1 MNIIEVKNEKNAI
14 LCVDDEPILLLSLVQ
29 ELKREIGG
37 SYTYETAQNPEEAME
52 VIDELCQSGVQV
64 ILILSDWLMPG
75 MRGDEFL
82 IKVHQKYPHIKS
94 ILISGHAD
102 RDAINRVKEEAKTY
116 AIFSKPWNTK
126 ELLEAVRFCCNLT

>member
-1 MNIIEVKNEKNAI
+1 MNAIEVKNEKNAI

-52 VIDELCQSGVQV
+52 VIDELCESGVQV

-126 ELLEAVRFCCNLT
+126 ELLDAVRFCCNLT

>member
-1 MNIIEVKNEKNAI
+1 MNITKLQHEKNAI

-52 VIDELCQSGVQV
+52 VIDDLCNSGVEV

-82 IKVHQKYPHIKS
+82 IQVHHKYPHIKS

-102 RDAINRVKEEAKTY
+102 REAITRVKEEAKTY
-116 AIFSKPWNTK
+116 AIFSKPWNTR
-126 ELLEAVRFCCNLT
+126 ELLDAVRFCCNLT

>member
-1 MNIIEVKNEKNAI
+1 MNLSQIKNEKNAI

-52 VIDELCQSGVQV
+52 AIDDLCQSGVEV

-126 ELLEAVRFCCNLT
+126 ELLDAVRFCCNLT